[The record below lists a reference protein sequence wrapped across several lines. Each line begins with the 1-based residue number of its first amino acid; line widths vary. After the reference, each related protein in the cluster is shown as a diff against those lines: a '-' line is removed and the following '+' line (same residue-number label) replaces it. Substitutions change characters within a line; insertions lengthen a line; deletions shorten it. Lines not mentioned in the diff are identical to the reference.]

1 MQNPNVERNQLI
13 LVSNPDLMVKKG
25 IILGKVIYSDE
36 NDTELL

>member
-25 IILGKVIYSDE
+25 KVIYSDE
-36 NDTELL
+36 NETELL